1 MRLGASSRVVAAALV
16 CFAVLTGCSGEPEP
30 PPLADAVKK
39 LVSDG
44 DAATSWVEAR
54 VTGLTKERA
63 DGPDRN
69 SSCTPDEQRR
79 FYIAKGS
86 FADPSK
92 ESPVNLIGLLKT
104 QFFSRGYQNE
114 VVDNLDLWED
124 DTSVAVLVNPEA
136 GLTFILFARL
146 DSTPNIAIIGKTECY
161 PRAG

>member
-1 MRLGASSRVVAAALV
+1 LRVVAATLA

-30 PPLADAVKK
+30 PPLAEATKK

-44 DAATSWVEAR
+44 DAVTSWIEAR

-69 SSCTPDEQRR
+69 SSCGPDLQRR

-92 ESPVNLIGLLKT
+92 ENPLSLVGILKGELL
-104 QFFSRGYQNE
+104 SRGYHDE

-124 DTSVAVLVNPEA
+124 DTSVAVLVNPESR
-136 GLTFILFARL
+136 LTFILFARA
-146 DSTPNIAIIGKTECY
+146 DSKPNVAIIGKTECY